1 MKENIKYYIMLFLG
15 ALLFMCG
22 ICIFVWLDYNRV
34 EVSQLKYI
42 INSFKS
48 YSIGLLSVMAGAYF
62 LKKGLN
68 SI

>member
-22 ICIFVWLDYNRV
+22 ICIFVWLEYNRV
-34 EVSQLKYI
+34 EASQLKYL
-42 INSFKS
+42 INNFKP
-48 YSIGLLSVMAGAYF
+48 YSIGLLSALTGAYF

-68 SI
+68 GI

>member
-1 MKENIKYYIMLFLG
+1 
-15 ALLFMCG
+15 MCG